1 MTQVTESVDKDIK
14 TIITTVLRIFKK
26 LEERLTMLSRD
37 MEDIHITQK
46 NILEIKTIV
55 SEMKKIHEM
64 RLITDKILQKK
75 RLINLMT

>member
-14 TIITTVLRIFKK
+14 TIITTVLHIFKK

-37 MEDIHITQK
+37 MEDIHITQI

-55 SEMKKIHEM
+55 SEMKKVHEM

>member
-1 MTQVTESVDKDIK
+1 MTQMTESVDKDMK
-14 TIITTVLRIFKK
+14 TIIITVLRIFKK

-37 MEDIHITQK
+37 MEDIHITQI
-46 NILEIKTIV
+46 NILEIETIV
-55 SEMKKIHEM
+55 SEMKKVHEM

>member
-1 MTQVTESVDKDIK
+1 MTQMTESVGKDIK
-14 TIITTVLRIFKK
+14 TIIITVLHIFKK

-37 MEDIHITQK
+37 MEDKHITQI

-55 SEMKKIHEM
+55 SEMKKLHEM

>member
-37 MEDIHITQK
+37 MEDIHITQI

-55 SEMKKIHEM
+55 SEMKKVHEM

-75 RLINLMT
+75 RLIHLMT

>member
-37 MEDIHITQK
+37 MEDIHITQI

-55 SEMKKIHEM
+55 SEMKKVHEM

>member
-1 MTQVTESVDKDIK
+1 MTQMTESVDKDIK
-14 TIITTVLRIFKK
+14 TIIITVLHIFKK

-37 MEDIHITQK
+37 MEDIHITQV

-64 RLITDKILQKK
+64 RLITGKIL
-75 RLINLMT
+75 

>member
-37 MEDIHITQK
+37 MEDIHITQI